1 MNRTAIFLAAA
12 GVLALIA
19 LVVGLPQPRN
29 AVVPQ
34 TPIVVNPSPAGA
46 IANDGSIKMSARLS
60 HPYVGIGQS
69 DVFVTIDL
77 NGVDVPGATRTPV
90 NLALV
95 IDRSGSMSG
104 FKLQQAKMAARQLV
118 SQLRATDRL
127 AIVHYGGD
135 VKSMDGVFCTETNK
149 EKLLRYIDNIWDE
162 GGTNIGAGLTTGRDV
177 LMASMSDFRVNRLVL
192 ISDGQPTEGI
202 QDSSG
207 LVELTRTI
215 RAGGISVTSIGV
227 GTDFNED
234 LMQALAETGGGAYAF
249 LQDAS
254 QLATIFQKDLNQAGT
269 QVAHGVSLTF
279 ELPAGR
285 ELREV
290 LGYRLAFNDGRRA
303 TINLPDFAAGQIERV
318 VARVSVTA
326 GAVGQGFDVTGLK
339 LDYMDLLK
347 GNPVSSA
354 ARLAAMTTDQADVV
368 WAKRDKDATVYAAR
382 AQSAVNTQAA
392 ADALKNGDRAKAQ
405 QLLQDNAFF
414 FEEAAKV
421 AGEDAVAQDRAEQ
434 KQWNANFEGAQ
445 TDEEIQA
452 ASKGAKRKARMD
464 FGLQTSTY

>member
-19 LVVGLPQPRN
+19 LVVGLPQPKHN
-29 AVVPQ
+29 
-34 TPIVVNPSPAGA
+34 VVNPTPVIVTSSPGPTV
-46 IANDGSIKMSARLS
+46 ANDGSIKMSARLS
-60 HPYVGIGQS
+60 HPYVGTGTS

-77 NGVDVPGATRTPV
+77 NGVEVPGATRTPV

-135 VKSMDGVFCTETNK
+135 VKSLDGVFCTEANK

-162 GGTNIGAGLTTGRDV
+162 GGTNIGAGLTTGRDM
-177 LMASMSDFRVNRLVL
+177 LMATMSDFRVNRLVL

-202 QDSSG
+202 QDSGG
-207 LVELTRTI
+207 LTELTRAI
-215 RAGGISVTSIGV
+215 RGSGISVTSIGV

-234 LMQALAETGGGAYAF
+234 LMQAIAETGGGAYAF

-254 QLATIFQKDLNQAGT
+254 QLSTIFQKDLNQAGT
-269 QVAHGVSLTF
+269 QVAQGVSLTF
-279 ELPAGR
+279 ELPPGM

-290 LGYRLAFNDGRRA
+290 LGYRLAFTDGRRA
-303 TINLPDFAAGQIERV
+303 MIKLPDFSSGQLERV
-318 VARVSVTA
+318 VARVTVSAPSA
-326 GAVGQGFDVTGLK
+326 GQSFDVTSLK

-347 GNPVSSA
+347 GNAVSSG
-354 ARLAAMTTDQADVV
+354 ARLAAMTTDKADVV
-368 WAKRDKDATVYAAR
+368 WANRDKDATVFAAR
-382 AQSAVNTQAA
+382 AQSAQNTQAA
-392 ADALKNGDRAKAQ
+392 ADALKAGDRAKAQ
-405 QLLQDNAFF
+405 KLLQNNAFF

-421 AGEDAVAQDRAEQ
+421 AGEGAVAKDVQEQ
-434 KQWNANFEGAQ
+434 REWNDNFKNAN

-452 ASKGAKRKARMD
+452 ASKGAKRKARLD

>member
-19 LVVGLPQPRN
+19 LVVGLPQPKN
-29 AVVPQ
+29 NVAPQ
-34 TPIVVNPSPAGA
+34 TPVTVIPSPQAVLAG
-46 IANDGSIKMSARLS
+46 DGSIKMSARLS
-60 HPYVGIGQS
+60 HPYVGAGTS
-69 DVFVTIDL
+69 DLFVTIDL
-77 NGVDVPGATRTPV
+77 NGVEVPGATRTPV

-118 SQLRATDRL
+118 SQLKATDRL

-162 GGTNIGAGLTTGRDV
+162 GGTNIGAGLTTGRDL
-177 LMASMSDFRVNRLVL
+177 LMATMSDFRVNRLVL

-202 QDSSG
+202 QDSGG
-207 LVELTRTI
+207 LTEVTRTI
-215 RAGGISVTSIGV
+215 RAAGISVTSIGV

-234 LMQALAETGGGAYAF
+234 LMQAIAETGGGAYAF

-269 QVAHGVSLTF
+269 QVAQGVSLTF
-279 ELPAGR
+279 ELPPGM

-290 LGYRLAFNDGRRA
+290 LGYRLAFSDGRKAMIR
-303 TINLPDFAAGQIERV
+303 LPDFSAGQLERV
-318 VARVSVTA
+318 VARVTVNA
-326 GAVGQGFDVTGLK
+326 PAVGQGFDVTGLK
-339 LDYMDLLK
+339 LDYMDLLA
-347 GNPVSSA
+347 GHAVSSGA
-354 ARLAAMTTDQADVV
+354 KLAAMTTDKADVV
-368 WAKRDKDATVYAAR
+368 WANRDKDATVYAAR
-382 AQSAVNTQAA
+382 AQSAQNTQAA
-392 ADALKNGDRAKAQ
+392 AEALKNGDRAKAQ

-421 AGEDAVAQDRAEQ
+421 AGEGAVAQDKLEQ
-434 KQWNANFEGAQ
+434 REWNDNFKNAQ
-445 TDEEIQA
+445 TDDEIQA

-464 FGLQTSTY
+464 FGLQSSTY

>member
-12 GVLALIA
+12 GVLALLA
-19 LVVGLPQPRN
+19 LVVGLPQPRHN
-29 AVVPQ
+29 
-34 TPIVVNPSPAGA
+34 VVNPTPVIVTSSPGPTV
-46 IANDGSIKMSARLS
+46 ANDGSIKMSARLS
-60 HPYVGIGQS
+60 HPYVGTGTS
-69 DVFVTIDL
+69 DVFVTIEL
-77 NGVDVPGATRTPV
+77 NGVEVPGATRTPV

-118 SQLRATDRL
+118 SQLKPTDRL

-135 VKSMDGVFCTETNK
+135 VKSMDGVFCTEANK

-162 GGTNIGAGLTTGRDV
+162 GGTNIGAGLTTGRDL
-177 LMASMSDFRVNRLVL
+177 LMATMSDFRVNRLVL

-207 LVELTRTI
+207 LTELTRAI
-215 RAGGISVTSIGV
+215 RGSGISVTSIGV

-234 LMQALAETGGGAYAF
+234 LMQAIAETGGGAYAF

-254 QLATIFQKDLNQAGT
+254 QLSTIFQKDLNQAGT
-269 QVAHGVSLTF
+269 QVAQGASLTF
-279 ELPAGR
+279 DLPPGMQ
-285 ELREV
+285 LREV
-290 LGYRLAFNDGRRA
+290 LGYRLAFNDGSRA
-303 TINLPDFAAGQIERV
+303 TIKLPDFSSGQLERV
-318 VARVSVTA
+318 VARVTVSAPSA
-326 GAVGQGFDVTGLK
+326 GQSFDVTSLK

-347 GNPVSSA
+347 GNPVSSG
-354 ARLAAMTTDQADVV
+354 ARLAAMTTDKADVV
-368 WAKRDKDATVYAAR
+368 WANRDKDATVYAAR
-382 AQSAVNTQAA
+382 AQSAQNTQAA
-392 ADALKNGDRAKAQ
+392 ADALKAGDRAKAQ
-405 QLLQDNAFF
+405 KLLQDNAFF

-421 AGEDAVAQDRAEQ
+421 AGEGAVAKDVQEQ
-434 KQWNANFEGAQ
+434 REWNDNFKNAN

-452 ASKGAKRKARMD
+452 ASKGAKRKARLD